1 MRRLQRHGKRWHAE
15 PNRARAVNTVGGG
28 VERHADDPGAQRF
41 SLIVGGPF
49 SALLGR
55 CGLLGPDRL
64 PTPFAAL
71 LLGALAWLV
80 PGGCALLQG
89 MFDPAYDGTRYFE
102 DASAVARL
110 FIAITVMV
118 GTERYADRRV
128 LQIASEFWQ
137 QRLVVGE
144 ARARFFELLRA
155 ADRQSGSALLQCMFL
170 LAVFIGAGRAVGF
183 TLHIEKTGWEGALL
197 ANGDVAL
204 SWAGTA
210 ARYFSLPLFE
220 FLVLLWF
227 WRLGVW
233 SLLLYRVSRLP
244 LQLTP
249 LHADRCAGLGF
260 VGLFPGVF
268 RGLVFALSCVVASL
282 LWKDVAAGDGAGNL
296 EFLRNVAAL
305 WVLVV
310 LVVFVSP
317 LLAFYQPLYS
327 LREAEL
333 TNIGRVTN
341 TWYRHHH
348 GRLVEGG
355 VKRAD
360 EDLCDADVPSIS
372 ELNAAI
378 ETLRSIQAVPL
389 DRAALVQLLG
399 AALAPLG
406 VAAATQMPLR
416 QLMGSVL
423 GFMI

>member
-1 MRRLQRHGKRWHAE
+1 M
-15 PNRARAVNTVGGG
+15 
-28 VERHADDPGAQRF
+28 ERDDDDPGTQRF
-41 SLIVGGPF
+41 SLIVGGPY
-49 SALLGR
+49 STLLGR

-64 PTPFAAL
+64 PTSFAAL
-71 LLGALAWLV
+71 LLGGLAWGL
-80 PGGCALLQG
+80 PAACALLQG
-89 MFDPAYDGTRYFE
+89 VLDPAYDGTRYFE
-102 DASAVARL
+102 DPSTVARL

-118 GTERYADRRV
+118 GTERYADRRI

-144 ARARFFELLRA
+144 VRARFFELLRG
-155 ADRQSGSALLQCMFL
+155 ADRQSGSALLQCMLL

-183 TLHIEKTGWEGALL
+183 TLEIEKTGWEGALL
-197 ANGDVAL
+197 ANGDVVL
-204 SWAGTA
+204 SWAGTV
-210 ARYFSLPLFE
+210 ARYLSIPLFE

-233 SLLLYRVSRLP
+233 SLLLYRVARLP

-282 LWKDVAAGDGAGNL
+282 LWKDMAAHDAAHNL

-317 LLAFYQPLYS
+317 LLAFYQPLYA

-333 TNIGRVTN
+333 TNIGRVSN
-341 TWYRHHH
+341 NWYRQHH

-355 VKRAD
+355 AERAD
-360 EDLCDADVPSIS
+360 EDPCYADAPSLG

-378 ETLRSIQAVPL
+378 ETLRSIQAVPI
-389 DRAALVQLLG
+389 DRAAMIQLLA

-406 VAAATQMPLR
+406 VVAATRMPLR
-416 QLMGSVL
+416 QLLGSVL